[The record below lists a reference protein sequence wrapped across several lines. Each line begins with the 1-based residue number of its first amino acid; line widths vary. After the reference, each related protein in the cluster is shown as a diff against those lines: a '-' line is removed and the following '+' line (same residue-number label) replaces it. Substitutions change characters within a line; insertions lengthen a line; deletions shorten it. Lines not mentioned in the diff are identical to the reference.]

1 MDVVEGLDQLK
12 INQWENIWPTI
23 SRFKFL
29 TETLFIQL
37 SPDKLFANSI
47 LIL

>member
-23 SRFKFL
+23 SGFKFL
-29 TETLFIQL
+29 AETLFIQL
-37 SPDKLFANSI
+37 SPDKVFAYFI
-47 LIL
+47 LT